1 MKQFVRRLVMM
12 LLICTCVF
20 CSSAFT
26 ARAAEYETITSVDL
40 DFWLDSNGAI
50 RVDTWEDYLEVYS
63 YGNKYIKESWQDL
76 KLVIEADRP
85 YRLSLTS
92 SCDFNFFRED
102 GIIVSYQSIKRRTSR
117 KVELTV
123 KYFIHDGSCYHET
136 TCFEDYDGYC
146 DYKNYIYNETE
157 NTISY
162 YDEHGN
168 RHIIASYNEFC
179 RPSSHVSDTDGGWW
193 YYDNGE
199 WYYYIGNERFKSGWR
214 QIDGYWYHFESDGRM
229 TVGWVD
235 YTYCCNFKKD
245 TDIPYGAMLTG
256 WQQCSVFSGTYWYY
270 FKPISGEKVT
280 GRACIDGKWYQFD
293 EQGKLLY

>member
-20 CSSAFT
+20 SSSAFT

-102 GIIVSYQSIKRRTSR
+102 GIIVCYQSIKRRTSR

-235 YTYCCNFKKD
+235 YTYCCNLKKD

-270 FKPISGEKVT
+270 FKPILGEKVT